1 MTNEQIAKAA
11 GDFLFNVENKD
22 GEVAIFDIINR
33 ILIPEGTKVSAKGF
47 AKALQEHLD
56 TQDELNAQ

>member
-11 GDFLFNVENKD
+11 GDFLFGVDNKN
-22 GEVAIFDIINR
+22 GEVAIYDIINR

-56 TQDELNAQ
+56 LQDEIEAQ